1 MAEVFDEGGW
11 FEQMVSSEPEMAEMM
26 EEGATMADMQGSFAS
41 FMRHRSTLTLT
52 LTRIITLTLTLTLTY
67 TRHSMGGGDGSVLMP
82 DGSSVTAPRM
92 AMPSLHALIEG
103 ATNPNPTP

>member
-26 EEGATMADMQGSFAS
+26 EEGASMADMQGSFAS

-52 LTRIITLTLTLTLTY
+52 LALALTLTLALTY
-67 TRHSMGGGDGSVLMP
+67 MRHSMGGGDGSVLMP

-103 ATNPNPTP
+103 DLP

>member
-1 MAEVFDEGGW
+1 
-11 FEQMVSSEPEMAEMM
+11 
-26 EEGATMADMQGSFAS
+26 MADMQGSFAS

-82 DGSSVTAPRM
+82 DGSSVMAPRM

-103 ATNPNPTP
+103 ATNPNPNTYP

>member
-11 FEQMVSSEPEMAEMM
+11 FEQIVSSEPEMAEMM
-26 EEGATMADMQGSFAS
+26 EEGASMADMQGSFAS

-52 LTRIITLTLTLTLTY
+52 LTRIITLTLTLTCM
-67 TRHSMGGGDGSVLMP
+67 RHSMGGGDGSVLMP

-103 ATNPNPTP
+103 DLP

>member
-52 LTRIITLTLTLTLTY
+52 LTRIITLTLTLTCM
-67 TRHSMGGGDGSVLMP
+67 RHSMGGGDGSVLMP

>member
-26 EEGATMADMQGSFAS
+26 EEGASMADMQGSFAS

-52 LTRIITLTLTLTLTY
+52 LTRIITLTLTLTCM
-67 TRHSMGGGDGSVLMP
+67 RHSMGGGDGSVLMP

>member
-26 EEGATMADMQGSFAS
+26 EEGASMADMQGSFAS

-52 LTRIITLTLTLTLTY
+52 LTRIITLTLTLTCM
-67 TRHSMGGGDGSVLMP
+67 RHSMGGGDGSVLMP
-82 DGSSVTAPRM
+82 DGSSVAAPRM

>member
-11 FEQMVSSEPEMAEMM
+11 FEQIVSSEPEMAEMM

-52 LTRIITLTLTLTLTY
+52 LALALALTLALTY
-67 TRHSMGGGDGSVLMP
+67 MRHSMGGGDGSVLMP

-103 ATNPNPTP
+103 DLP

>member
-26 EEGATMADMQGSFAS
+26 EEGASMADMQGSFAS

-52 LTRIITLTLTLTLTY
+52 LTRIITLTLTLTLTC

-103 ATNPNPTP
+103 DLP